1 MIAISDA
8 DTGHVVSVLHQL
20 PWDGM
25 EPTGLSVDGA
35 GQLWI
40 TLSAGPRCSSDV
52 NGCGPLP
59 GTCRSEILVANPATG
74 AVRTVLQGGNNE
86 LISDAVPSSDG
97 RLVAFLHS
105 GCANYFFTDDLVV
118 RNMSSGHQ
126 TVIGADLPPCHV
138 LAQPHWSTD
147 GASLA
152 VVYGPASTAP
162 SSGAGHGFCSTPQP
176 SSLVLVSAS
185 ASQPTITGRTAPADP
200 ECDTQIGVPTANGY
214 VAIEHCGSAPSF
226 IDGTVAMVS
235 YDDNLRPV
243 ARTPLGPCEDGASLA
258 VDRAGQDVLVSTYQY
273 CNPPGTT
280 QPRTVV
286 TRIEDGNI
294 AAVDTQ
300 VGDELMVDQLAW

>member
-1 MIAISDA
+1 VIAISDA
-8 DTGHVVSVLHQL
+8 HTGNVVSVLHQL

-25 EPTGLSVDGA
+25 EPTGLNIDSA
-35 GQLWI
+35 GELWI
-40 TLSAGPRCSSDV
+40 TLSTGPRCSSDI

-74 AVRTVLQGGNNE
+74 AVRTVLQGGDNE

-97 RLVAFLHS
+97 RRVAFLHS
-105 GCANYFFTDDLVV
+105 GCADFFFTNDLVV
-118 RNMSSGHQ
+118 RDVSTGQQ
-126 TVIGADLPPCHV
+126 TVIGGDLPPCHV

-147 GASLA
+147 SSRLA

-162 SSGAGHGFCSTPQP
+162 SPGAGYGSCSAPLP

-200 ECDTQIGVPTANGY
+200 GCDTQTGVPTANGY

-226 IDGTVAMVS
+226 IDGTVEMVS
-235 YDDNLRPV
+235 YNDNFKAV

-258 VDRAGQDVLVSTYQY
+258 VDRTGQDVLVSTYQY

-286 TRIEDGNI
+286 TRIEHGNI